1 MPGPVFLRGDR
12 VDLRVLDKATGLE
25 ACWRWINDPRV
36 RKFLTP
42 FFPVSREEEE
52 EFFTKPQPDSA
63 TLAIVARDQKDRFI
77 GTIGFSKIHRFHRTA
92 ITGTMI
98 GEVDCWGKGYG
109 TEAKML
115 LLRYGFDTLNLRKVN
130 SEAIAFNQ
138 RSINYSLA
146 CGYRIEGRLKQE
158 VFRDGRYWD
167 LVRLAVFRPQF
178 ERAWAAYQKKSKKK

>member
-1 MPGPVFLRGDR
+1 MPGPVFLRGSR
-12 VDLRVLDKATGLE
+12 VDLCLLDKAADLE

-36 RKFLTP
+36 RQFLTP

-52 EFFTKPQPDSA
+52 DFFTKPRPDSV
-63 TLAIVARDQKDRFI
+63 TLAIIARDQKDRFI
-77 GTIGFSKIHRFHRTA
+77 GTIGFNKIHRFHRTA

-109 TEAKML
+109 TDAKML

-130 SEAIAFNQ
+130 SDAIAFNR
-138 RSINYSLA
+138 RSINYSLG
-146 CGYRIEGRLKQE
+146 CGYRIEGRLRQE
-158 VFRDGRYWD
+158 IFRNGRYWD

-178 ERAWAAYQKKSKKK
+178 ERARAAYQKKLKK